1 MASPDTAA
9 LAKLS
14 GELEDLECGRPTT
27 TTTTPQTSPRDFRV
41 LELEIQK
48 AASQQA
54 ASGRITTT
62 SRLSN
67 LRRNKCFAASASV
80 CAITAMCGGFYCIF
94 AFLA

>member
-27 TTTTPQTSPRDFRV
+27 TTTTTPQTSPRDFMV

-48 AASQQA
+48 AASQA
-54 ASGRITTT
+54 ASGRNTTT